1 MNVLFICKHN
11 RFRSKV
17 AEALFRKQVSSGE
30 VKSAGINL
38 DLPYVAPLVKKV
50 LREQGLEAD
59 NTPRMITPE
68 LIDWADKIIIV
79 ADNVDAALFP
89 ESKVERWAVTDC
101 NQDDEDGIRL
111 RVRDIDK
118 RVNALARR
126 IRKRP

>member
-1 MNVLFICKHN
+1 M
-11 RFRSKV
+11 
-17 AEALFRKQVSSGE
+17 
-30 VKSAGINL
+30 
-38 DLPYVAPLVKKV
+38 